1 MPRSTIAMLAA
12 PAADD
17 DDEGAGHSSEYL
29 QHFAH
34 YLSNRNFPNL
44 TSDNVNDFA
53 AMSEQLP
60 PPPAEAWTAEFDLED
75 LEADPSPGAAPAA
88 AGADGTSGG
97 STSGLGTS
105 GLGISG
111 SSTFSGGDDD
121 DDFDDDA
128 PSLRASAGSGATTDS
143 LSAEGVSSSGAAGG
157 VNLNASWAAEFE
169 TPSSSTANADGSD
182 DDGWAAFDTAP
193 ATGPVD
199 SETDAPAAAESGR
212 SSQGDPDLAI

>member
-1 MPRSTIAMLAA
+1 MSAPPRLRRPAPAYTAA
-12 PAADD
+12 P
-17 DDEGAGHSSEYL
+17 SE
-29 QHFAH
+29 F
-34 YLSNRNFPNL
+34 SV
-44 TSDNVNDFA
+44 VNDIE
-53 AMSEQLP
+53 S
-60 PPPAEAWTAEFDLED
+60 
-75 LEADPSPGAAPAA
+75 
-88 AGADGTSGG
+88 
-97 STSGLGTS
+97 
-105 GLGISG
+105 
-111 SSTFSGGDDD
+111 